1 MQSSMRT
8 QTVEGDL
15 RREIATEYQEITGN
29 RMLSEVS
36 VIEKD
41 FLFVVRRQRQ
51 TQEQEKVLR
60 EQLQTR
66 RNK

>member
-1 MQSSMRT
+1 
-8 QTVEGDL
+8 
-15 RREIATEYQEITGN
+15 
-29 RMLSEVS
+29 MLSVVS

-66 RNK
+66 RNKQHNES